1 MSSLAPILNTGFA
14 RAAEQLPPDTR
25 PVLALRTLSYRS
37 CQYEIVTA
45 RYMPDDRP
53 LAPWRDLSGDAL
65 ADSGSDQMLAWSHA
79 DAILIPE
86 NDL

>member
-14 RAAEQLPPDTR
+14 RAAEQRPPDIR
-25 PVLALRTLSYRS
+25 PVFALRTSSNRS

-53 LAPWRDLSGDAL
+53 LAPWRDLTSDDL
-65 ADSGSDQMLAWSHA
+65 ADSGSDQVLAWSHA
-79 DAILIPE
+79 NAILNPGSA
-86 NDL
+86 L

>member
-1 MSSLAPILNTGFA
+1 MSSLAPIPNTGFT
-14 RAAEQLPPDTR
+14 RAAEHPPPDTR
-25 PVLALRTLSYRS
+25 PVLVLRTSSYSS

-45 RYMPDDRP
+45 RYMPHDRP
-53 LAPWRDLSGDAL
+53 LAPWRDLSGDDL
-65 ADSGSDQMLAWSHA
+65 ADSVSDQVLAWSHA